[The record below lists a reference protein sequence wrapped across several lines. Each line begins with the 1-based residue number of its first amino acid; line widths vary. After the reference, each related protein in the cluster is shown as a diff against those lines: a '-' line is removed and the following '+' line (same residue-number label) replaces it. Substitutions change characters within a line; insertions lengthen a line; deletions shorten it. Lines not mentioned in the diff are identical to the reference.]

1 MKFRTPFI
9 YLHFFLLSLLI
20 CTIFAEYFC
29 GGIVDFINITI
40 AIFFVILIIFP
51 DFRVIE
57 LAEKGCIVRL
67 FNIRK
72 KIRWE
77 DMVYVY
83 RDVVSTRTDSIEGIF
98 FSTKLCRKS
107 GKKITASYIQHSL
120 DIFNCF
126 CIFWMDEKEKEKVL
140 NQLKEWGVEVITSP
154 KLAEKEAY
162 EQKLA
167 EKINLREQS
176 KKLYKK
182 EINKFIKFNFIHSS
196 KLV

>member
-107 GKKITASYIQHSL
+107 GKK
-120 DIFNCF
+120 
-126 CIFWMDEKEKEKVL
+126 
-140 NQLKEWGVEVITSP
+140 
-154 KLAEKEAY
+154 
-162 EQKLA
+162 
-167 EKINLREQS
+167 
-176 KKLYKK
+176 
-182 EINKFIKFNFIHSS
+182 
-196 KLV
+196 

>member
-1 MKFRTPFI
+1 MKFRTIFV
-9 YLHFFLLSLLI
+9 YLHFFVAVLLI
-20 CTIFAEYFC
+20 SMVIVGYFSEDIVGVYKIALCVLFSIFSA
-29 GGIVDFINITI
+29 
-40 AIFFVILIIFP
+40 FFIIFVLLP

-57 LAEKGCIVRL
+57 LTEEGCSVNIFKVKKTHAWKDIVY
-67 FNIRK
+67 IC
-72 KIRWE
+72 
-77 DMVYVY
+77 
-83 RDVVSTRTDSIEGIF
+83 RDTVSTKTNSFEGIF

-167 EKINLREQS
+167 EKINLREQR

-182 EINKFIKFNFIHSS
+182 RNK
-196 KLV
+196 

>member
-72 KIRWE
+72 KLDGKIWYTFIG
-77 DMVYVY
+77 MLFQQGQILLKAYFFLLNYV
-83 RDVVSTRTDSIEGIF
+83 
-98 FSTKLCRKS
+98 
-107 GKKITASYIQHSL
+107 
-120 DIFNCF
+120 
-126 CIFWMDEKEKEKVL
+126 EK
-140 NQLKEWGVEVITSP
+140 
-154 KLAEKEAY
+154 AEK
-162 EQKLA
+162 K
-167 EKINLREQS
+167 
-176 KKLYKK
+176 
-182 EINKFIKFNFIHSS
+182 
-196 KLV
+196 

>member
-1 MKFRTPFI
+1 M
-9 YLHFFLLSLLI
+9 
-20 CTIFAEYFC
+20 
-29 GGIVDFINITI
+29 
-40 AIFFVILIIFP
+40 
-51 DFRVIE
+51 IE

-77 DMVYVY
+77 DMVYVH
-83 RDVVSTRTDSIEGIF
+83 RDIVSSRNAAFECIF
-98 FSTKLCRKS
+98 FSTKATRKN
-107 GKKITASYIQHSL
+107 GKELTARRIHSSL
-120 DIFNCF
+120 DLFNSF
-126 CIFWMDEKEKEKVL
+126 CIFWKDEKEKEEVL

-167 EKINLREQS
+167 EKINLREQR

-182 EINKFIKFNFIHSS
+182 RNK
-196 KLV
+196 

>member
-1 MKFRTPFI
+1 
-9 YLHFFLLSLLI
+9 
-20 CTIFAEYFC
+20 
-29 GGIVDFINITI
+29 
-40 AIFFVILIIFP
+40 
-51 DFRVIE
+51 
-57 LAEKGCIVRL
+57 
-67 FNIRK
+67 
-72 KIRWE
+72 
-77 DMVYVY
+77 MVYVY

-167 EKINLREQS
+167 EKINLREQR

-182 EINKFIKFNFIHSS
+182 RNK
-196 KLV
+196 

>member
-40 AIFFVILIIFP
+40 AIFFVVLIIFP

-72 KIRWE
+72 KL
-77 DMVYVY
+77 
-83 RDVVSTRTDSIEGIF
+83 G
-98 FSTKLCRKS
+98 
-107 GKKITASYIQHSL
+107 GKI
-120 DIFNCF
+120 
-126 CIFWMDEKEKEKVL
+126 
-140 NQLKEWGVEVITSP
+140 
-154 KLAEKEAY
+154 
-162 EQKLA
+162 
-167 EKINLREQS
+167 
-176 KKLYKK
+176 
-182 EINKFIKFNFIHSS
+182 
-196 KLV
+196 

>member
-140 NQLKEWGVEVITSP
+140 NQLKEWSVEVITSP

-167 EKINLREQS
+167 EKINLREQR

-182 EINKFIKFNFIHSS
+182 RNK
-196 KLV
+196 